1 MALNDWAKS
10 LLMTSGGGT
19 FVVLLN
25 GLLGRKT
32 VTATTDS
39 IVIQSST
46 AVIGIMRSQ
55 MDTMQTELVQL
66 RIELVAARRERR
78 SLERH
83 VDRLEEAI
91 INLGGNIPP
100 RTD

>member
-32 VTATTDS
+32 VTANTDS
-39 IVIQSST
+39 IVVQSST
-46 AVIGIMRSQ
+46 AVIGLMRAEMIR
-55 MDTMQTELVQL
+55 MDLEIKQL
-66 RIELVAARRERR
+66 RVELAEAQKERR

-83 VDRLEEAI
+83 VDRLEESIAD
-91 INLGGNIPP
+91 LGGTIPP
-100 RTD
+100 RTN